1 MCVSGGNGRYVPPLH
16 TRHGPTYISALPT
29 LFLSEFLSFN
39 ASLWSLY
46 SYLFVLLLSH
56 VRAVFVSFLL
66 CKNVPRDRHKPLP
79 PLLHQNNTRTGKYL
93 IKVGTTFDLP
103 FLNTLNWIVIR
114 VFDTRVAW
122 FNYCARCDNN
132 QHCPHIHVTGVTSS
146 RGERDLTGS
155 T

>member
-1 MCVSGGNGRYVPPLH
+1 MVDTFLQYSPDTDRHTSLPYLPCFSVSSCLLMRLSGVCTPTSLYFCSLTCVLC
-16 TRHGPTYISALPT
+16 
-29 LFLSEFLSFN
+29 LFLSFCVKTFHATGTNHCLLFCTKTTHAPESTSSKLVHRLI
-39 ASLWSLY
+39 SL
-46 SYLFVLLLSH
+46 
-56 VRAVFVSFLL
+56 
-66 CKNVPRDRHKPLP
+66 
-79 PLLHQNNTRTGKYL
+79 
-93 IKVGTTFDLP
+93 
-103 FLNTLNWIVIR
+103 LNTLNWIVIR

>member
-1 MCVSGGNGRYVPPLH
+1 MCVSGGNGRHAPPVL
-16 TRHGPTYISALPT
+16 TRYGPTCISALST

-46 SYLFVLLLSH
+46 SYLFVLLFSH
-56 VRAVFVSFLL
+56 VRTVFVSFLL
-66 CKNVPRDRHKPLP
+66 CENVPRDRHKPLP
-79 PLLHQNNTRTGKYL
+79 LFRTKQHTHSKVPHQSWY
-93 IKVGTTFDLP
+93 IVCSP